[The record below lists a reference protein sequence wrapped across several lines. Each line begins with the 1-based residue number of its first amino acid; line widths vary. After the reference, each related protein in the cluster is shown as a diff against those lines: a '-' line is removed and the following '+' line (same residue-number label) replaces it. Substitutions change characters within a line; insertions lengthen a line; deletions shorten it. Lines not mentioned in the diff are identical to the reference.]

1 MGKQALIG
9 TPLEVAAV
17 QHKSSIPHWH
27 SATRL
32 TFRFALA
39 YLALYSLM
47 GQFSGGL
54 LLFPGFSFPG
64 LGPLWPFREFTFWLA
79 GSLFD
84 IHSGLVYNGNSGDTY
99 FFWVQEFWVLLVAIV
114 TTAAWS
120 VLDRHRENYVTLHK
134 WFRLFVRLAV
144 AAQMFDYGMAKVIPT
159 QMPSPSLITLVEPV
173 GRISLAGLL
182 WTNIGASPAYEIFTG
197 LAEVF
202 GGVLLLVPATTLF
215 GALVCL
221 ADMIMVLLLNL
232 TYDVGLTLIAF
243 NLILMIAFLLAPDI
257 RRLIDFLLL
266 DRAPPPSRQLL
277 LFKTARANRNS
288 IIAQIA
294 FGIWLIGMYTNITVG
309 YWREEGEPG
318 GPKSALYGIWDIEQ
332 LSIDGQA
339 GPAALNDYDR
349 RWRRVIFDTS
359 NKMAFQRTD
368 DSFAHYGVQIDES
381 AKTLSLTKGRALH
394 WHSNF
399 AYQRPV
405 PDELT
410 LDGEMDGY
418 KIVLHLKREE
428 FDTFRLLNSTF
439 RWVRPADPPQP

>member
-1 MGKQALIG
+1 MGKQARIR
-9 TPLEVAAV
+9 TPVEVAAV
-17 QHKSSIPHWH
+17 QQKSSIPHWR

-47 GQFSGGL
+47 GQFSSGL
-54 LLFPGFSFPG
+54 LLLPGFSFPG

-84 IHSGLVYNGNSGDTY
+84 IHSGLVYNGNSSDTY
-99 FFWVQEFWVLLVAIV
+99 FFWVQEFWVLLVAILA
-114 TTAAWS
+114 TAAWS
-120 VLDRHRENYVTLHK
+120 VLDRRRENYVTLHT

-159 QMPSPSLITLVEPV
+159 QMPFPSLITLVEPV
-173 GRISLAGLL
+173 GRIPLQGLL

-232 TYDVGLTLIAF
+232 TYDVGVKLIAF
-243 NLILMIAFLLAPDI
+243 DLILMIAFLLAPDI

-266 DRAPPPSRQLL
+266 DRPAPPSEQLL
-277 LFKTARANRNS
+277 LFKTARANRIS
-288 IIAQIA
+288 VIAQIA
-294 FGIWLIGMYTNITVG
+294 FGVYLIGMYTNIVVG
-309 YWREEGEPG
+309 YWHGEGEQG
-318 GPKSALYGIWDIEQ
+318 GPKSVLYGIWDIEH

-339 GPAALNDYDR
+339 GPAVLNDYDR
-349 RWRRVIFDTS
+349 RWRRVIFDTP
-359 NKMAFQRTD
+359 NKMIFQRTD
-368 DSFAHYGVQIDES
+368 DSFARYGAAIDES
-381 AKTLSLTKGRALH
+381 AKTLSLTKGDSLH
-394 WHSNF
+394 WHSDF
-399 AYQRPV
+399 TYQRPV

-410 LDGEMDGY
+410 LDGEMDGH
-418 KIVLHLKREE
+418 KIDLHLKREE

-439 RWVRPADPPQP
+439 RWVRPADAQP

>member
-1 MGKQALIG
+1 MGKQARIRM
-9 TPLEVAAV
+9 PVEVAAV
-17 QHKSSIPHWH
+17 QQKSSIPHWS

-32 TFRFALA
+32 SFRFALA

-79 GSLFD
+79 GSLFN
-84 IHSGLVYNGNSGDTY
+84 IHSGLVYNGNSADTY
-99 FFWVQEFWVLLVAIV
+99 FYWVQEFWVLLVAILA
-114 TTAAWS
+114 TAAWS
-120 VLDRHRENYVTLHK
+120 FVDRRRENYVTLHK

-159 QMPSPSLITLVEPV
+159 QMPFPSLTTLVVPI
-173 GRISLAGLL
+173 GNISLQGLL
-182 WTNIGASPAYEIFTG
+182 WTSIGASPAYEIFTG
-197 LAEVF
+197 LAEVA

-215 GALVCL
+215 GALICL
-221 ADMIMVLLLNL
+221 ADMVLVLLLNL
-232 TYDVGLTLIAF
+232 TYDIGVKLIAF
-243 NLILMIAFLLAPDI
+243 DLILMIAFLLAPDI
-257 RRLIDFLLL
+257 RRLTDFLLL
-266 DRAPPPSRQLL
+266 DRPVPPSENFQP
-277 LFKTARANRNS
+277 FKTARANRIS

-294 FGIWLIGMYTNITVG
+294 FGAWLIGMYTNIVVG
-309 YWREEGEPG
+309 YWHGEGQQG

-332 LSIDGQA
+332 LSIDGQIR
-339 GPAALNDYDR
+339 PAVLNDYDR
-349 RWRRVIFDTS
+349 RWRRVIFDTP
-359 NKMAFQRTD
+359 NKMIFQRTD
-368 DSFAHYGVQIDES
+368 DSFARYGVVIDES
-381 AKTLSLTKGRALH
+381 AKTLSLTKGDSTH
-394 WHSNF
+394 WHSDF

-418 KIVLHLKREE
+418 KIDLHLKREE

-439 RWVRPADPPQP
+439 RWVRPADAQP